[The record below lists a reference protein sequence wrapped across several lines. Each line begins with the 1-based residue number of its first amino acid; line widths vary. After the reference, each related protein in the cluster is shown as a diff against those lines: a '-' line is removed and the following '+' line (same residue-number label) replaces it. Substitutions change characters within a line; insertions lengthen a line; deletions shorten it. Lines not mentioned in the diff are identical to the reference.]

1 MASGLFSQL
10 ISMGMTASWV
20 ILVVLAVRLLF
31 QRLRLPKKY
40 SYYLWAVPALRLI
53 CPVSVSSAFS
63 LFNVDFI
70 GRKAAGIAAAVEWL
84 AAGGSAA
91 GVAKSAGAGLASGAQ
106 GMAQGAGAAA
116 NALNAGGT
124 VAAGTAGA
132 DIAGAA
138 GNAAGNTGRYGRR
151 YDTEGS
157 GRHHRRKCERGRFA
171 AYSVVGLAGRAGG
184 DSFIQPVLLAAA
196 QKDGTYGG
204 PPSGQCL

>member
-84 AAGGSAA
+84 TAGGSAA
-91 GVAKSAGAGLASGAQ
+91 GVVKRAGADLASRAQ
-106 GMAQGAGAAA
+106 GMVQGAGAAA
-116 NALNAGGT
+116 NALNVGGT
-124 VAAGTAGA
+124 VAAGTAGV

-138 GNAAGNTGRYGRR
+138 GNAAGNIPAGAAEGMIQKVLDLSLIHILPGLRPAVLEVGSCSVYSAACPHGR
-151 YDTEGS
+151 
-157 GRHHRRKCERGRFA
+157 
-171 AYSVVGLAGRAGG
+171 
-184 DSFIQPVLLAAA
+184 
-196 QKDGTYGG
+196 
-204 PPSGQCL
+204 

>member
-84 AAGGSAA
+84 TAGGSAA
-91 GVAKSAGAGLASGAQ
+91 GVVKRAGADLASRAQ
-106 GMAQGAGAAA
+106 GMVQGAGAAA
-116 NALNAGGT
+116 NALNVGGT
-124 VAAGTAGA
+124 VAAGTAGV
-132 DIAGAA
+132 DIA
-138 GNAAGNTGRYGRR
+138 RQEMPPEIYR
-151 YDTEGS
+151 
-157 GRHHRRKCERGRFA
+157 
-171 AYSVVGLAGRAGG
+171 
-184 DSFIQPVLLAAA
+184 PVRL
-196 QKDGTYGG
+196 KV
-204 PPSGQCL
+204 

>member
-70 GRKAAGIAAAVEWL
+70 GRRLRELQRRWNGLPREEVLRELQREPVPAWL
-84 AAGGSAA
+84 P
-91 GVAKSAGAGLASGAQ
+91 
-106 GMAQGAGAAA
+106 
-116 NALNAGGT
+116 
-124 VAAGTAGA
+124 
-132 DIAGAA
+132 
-138 GNAAGNTGRYGRR
+138 GRR
-151 YDTEGS
+151 EW
-157 GRHHRRKCERGRFA
+157 HR
-171 AYSVVGLAGRAGG
+171 
-184 DSFIQPVLLAAA
+184 
-196 QKDGTYGG
+196 
-204 PPSGQCL
+204 GQELRQTH

>member
-84 AAGGSAA
+84 YRG
-91 GVAKSAGAGLASGAQ
+91 
-106 GMAQGAGAAA
+106 
-116 NALNAGGT
+116 
-124 VAAGTAGA
+124 
-132 DIAGAA
+132 
-138 GNAAGNTGRYGRR
+138 
-151 YDTEGS
+151 
-157 GRHHRRKCERGRFA
+157 RKCC
-171 AYSVVGLAGRAGG
+171 GG
-184 DSFIQPVLLAAA
+184 CKESR
-196 QKDGTYGG
+196 
-204 PPSGQCL
+204 C

>member
-84 AAGGSAA
+84 TAGGSAA
-91 GVAKSAGAGLASGAQ
+91 EVAKRAGAGLASGAQ

-124 VAAGTAGA
+124 VAAGTAGV

-138 GNAAGNTGRYGRR
+138 GNSTGNIPAGAAEGMMQKVLDGITG
-151 YDTEGS
+151 GS
-157 GRHHRRKCERGRFA
+157 VSA
-171 AYSVVGLAGRAGG
+171 A
-184 DSFIQPVLLAAA
+184 DLLRIA
-196 QKDGTYGG
+196 
-204 PPSGQCL
+204 